1 MSVDN
6 IVVEQFD
13 TSKTYHDIK
22 RFDCEH
28 EYINRFAIKSLKQN
42 VKKHMCQ
49 AYVLLDT
56 SKNDKFIGYYNV
68 MTFSINKEIFE
79 KPLSGSTKQIPVLRL
94 VMLGV
99 DKTYKN
105 KGLGS
110 KLLKH
115 CLELTLKL
123 SKHVGIAGLYLDAE
137 DKKHDYYRDRG
148 FSGITKPNKQN
159 ILPMFIGIETIKDAL
174 PNNYF

>member
-6 IVVEQFD
+6 IIVEQFD
-13 TSKTYHDIK
+13 TSKTYNIK
-22 RFDCEH
+22 QFDCEH
-28 EYINRFAIKSLKQN
+28 EYINRFAAKSLKQN
-42 VKKHMCQ
+42 VKKNMCQ

-56 SKNDKFIGYYNV
+56 AKNDKFVGYYNV
-68 MTFSINKEIFE
+68 MTFSIGKESFE
-79 KPLSGSTKQIPVLRL
+79 KPPSGSTKQVPVLRL

-99 DKTYKN
+99 DKSYKN

-115 CLELTLKL
+115 CLELTLAL

-137 DKKHDYYRDRG
+137 DQKHDYYRDRG
-148 FSGITKPNKQN
+148 FQGISTPNENN
-159 ILPMFIGIETIKDAL
+159 ILPMFIGIETIEDAL
-174 PNNYF
+174 VHHKS

>member
-13 TSKTYHDIK
+13 TLKTYHAIK
-22 RFDCEH
+22 QFNCEH

-42 VKKHMCQ
+42 VKKNMCQ

-56 SKNDKFIGYYNV
+56 IKNDKFVGYYNV
-68 MTFSINKEIFE
+68 MTFSIDKKSFE
-79 KPLSGSTKQIPVLRL
+79 NPPNGSTKQIPVLRL

-99 DKTYKN
+99 DKSYKN
-105 KGLGS
+105 LGLGS
-110 KLLKH
+110 RLLKH
-115 CLELTLKL
+115 CLELTLEL

-137 DKKHDYYRDRG
+137 DKKHDYYRARG
-148 FSGITKPNKQN
+148 FKGISIPNEKN
-159 ILPMFIGIETIKDAL
+159 ILPMFIGIDTIEDAL
-174 PNNYF
+174 V